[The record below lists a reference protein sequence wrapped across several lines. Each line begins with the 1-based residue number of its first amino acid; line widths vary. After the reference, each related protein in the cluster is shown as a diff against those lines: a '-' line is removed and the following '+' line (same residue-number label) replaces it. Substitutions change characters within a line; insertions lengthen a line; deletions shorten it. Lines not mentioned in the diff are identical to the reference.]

1 MTTATVAAPLTAL
14 ALATL
19 LAPVL
24 MAPSPL
30 KTAVQTHAQ
39 MDHLMV
45 AIRSLPDGIAEFE
58 RLTGIK
64 AVVGGKHPGRGTENA
79 LVSLGDGSYLEII
92 APQADAPQLFADYE
106 PMRKLDRLTI
116 FTWAVGVSD
125 ATAAAAALTSAG
137 LSVTPPQPGARVTP
151 AGERLEWTTF
161 ALTDRSIGV
170 APFFIQWGAGTKH
183 PSTTSPG
190 GCSLSSL
197 KVQDPKIARLSAG
210 LNNLGLRGVVYEEGR
225 SEIVATLTCGAK
237 TVTFKSR

>member
-1 MTTATVAAPLTAL
+1 MNATL
-14 ALATL
+14 ALLTLAFVTL

-24 MAPSPL
+24 SAPSRRNTPVDL
-30 KTAVQTHAQ
+30 HAQ

-45 AIRSLPDGIAEFE
+45 AIRSLPEGIAEFE
-58 RLTGIK
+58 RLTGVK

-79 LVSLGDGSYLEII
+79 LVSLGGGSYLEII

-106 PMRKLDRLTI
+106 PMRTLDRLTI

-125 ATAAAAALTSAG
+125 ATAAAAALKTAG
-137 LSVTPPQPGARVTP
+137 LSVTPVAPGARVTP
-151 AGERLEWTTF
+151 AGERLEWSTF
-161 ALTDRSIGV
+161 GLADRSIPI
-170 APFFIQWGAGTKH
+170 APFFIQWSPGTKH

-197 KVQDPKIARLSAG
+197 KLQDPAIARLSAG
-210 LNNLGLRGVVYEEGR
+210 LKALGVPGVTYAEGP
-225 SEIVATLTCGAK
+225 SAIEAAVTCGSK

>member
-1 MTTATVAAPLTAL
+1 MNAVVPLTTL
-14 ALATL
+14 ALVTI

-24 MAPSPL
+24 SAPSPR
-30 KTAVQTHAQ
+30 KAAVDLHAH

-58 RLTGIK
+58 RMTGIK

-116 FTWAVGVSD
+116 FTWAVGVAD
-125 ATAAAAALTSAG
+125 AKAAAEALTSAG
-137 LSVTPPQPGARVTP
+137 LAVTPTQPGARVTP
-151 AGERLEWTTF
+151 SGERLEWTTF
-161 ALTDRSIGV
+161 ALTDRSIAV

-183 PSTTSPG
+183 PSTTSPA

-210 LNNLGLRGVVYEEGR
+210 LKNLGVPGVIYQEGR
-225 SEIVATLTCGAK
+225 SAIEATLTCGAK